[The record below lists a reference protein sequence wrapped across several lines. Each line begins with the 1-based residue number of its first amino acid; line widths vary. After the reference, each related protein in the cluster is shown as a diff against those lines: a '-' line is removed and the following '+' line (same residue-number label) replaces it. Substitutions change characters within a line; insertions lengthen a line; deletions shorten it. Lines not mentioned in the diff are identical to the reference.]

1 MRSWAETLSTVSD
14 VLEEWIKVQRSWL
27 YLQPIFDSSDIQRQ
41 LPTEYKRF
49 STVDKNWRQVGC
61 VLRAVHASLLHA
73 LGLLLCVMGRTQ
85 PCLARTPAGWA
96 SCVGSHTHPYG
107 ALWLVLLRHL
117 YSVIDFWRCVFVC
130 LCVSS

>member
-61 VLRAVHASLLHA
+61 VLRAVHSLPLHTF
-73 LGLLLCVMGRTQ
+73 LLPLCVMGRTQ
-85 PCLARTPAGWA
+85 PCCFARTHA
-96 SCVGSHTHPYG
+96 H
-107 ALWLVLLRHL
+107 WLG
-117 YSVIDFWRCVFVC
+117 
-130 LCVSS
+130 